1 MLNKTLKFIKKIIN
15 IIISI
20 IKHIFLLITS
30 LFVKN
35 KIQSKKIEKTNIQK
49 NEEIKNK
56 QEINNNT
63 SSVPIDPDKKSLPT
77 SKNSTQTDNNN
88 NATDKVK
95 KIEEVK
101 QKEQKI
107 DKYYFIIMQA
117 INEYFEKKYEVKI
130 KKFSKEE
137 KKNYNKFVEKLYPYV
152 RKELIRYHSYDD
164 DKLESI
170 IETELEYVS
179 KIEKDLKEKIYFLAT
194 PKPEEK
200 ITSKNAQQIK
210 NEPIKKD
217 EPKET
222 SERIKKDTKEQSI
235 IMVPTTETKEPTLK
249 DEIPNIALAT
259 ALTTANILNE
269 TFSQTVNKNEKN
281 NITSIPEQ
289 TTEKEIQQSNT
300 QQNNLKT
307 SLEKETKTP
316 IQEEAKNELQALEE
330 KLLHE
335 DEEIRNLE
343 EKIKIKE
350 VNEEKTEEKL
360 EVTIEKQEQE
370 EQKKEKEKEKEKTL
384 KEETKKRE
392 EEFKKLGF
400 YEEFELK
407 KIDTNSKKAIDNSK
421 EEMKKEDFEEKDYD
435 GMINK
440 IDNMLNEIEMTYI
453 KYEGRLTEEQLA
465 SLKKEEEKLR
475 NSKEAIQNQK
485 NTDYENEHK
494 SLEEPI
500 IQSEL
505 DGLQNHLNSLEK
517 ENEAEVSESFLKK
530 MDRLEGLTREQ
541 VATVDKRILMNR
553 FRKASIALE
562 VSSLLALPFIRNKF
576 FLQFTAGLIVD
587 NHFNFINGVFNRK
600 LKKQDPVDLDN
611 IKKGQDALN
620 GALDITY
627 KNMIELDYLEQ
638 KAITRYP
645 ELSNDARFINQTE
658 NLRNKL
664 NKKYNKLMKKNEL
677 MEKHYG
683 KTKKQTRILKFKRRK
698 ENEEAA

>member
-77 SKNSTQTDNNN
+77 SKNSTQTDNSNI
-88 NATDKVK
+88 TDIVK

-101 QKEQKI
+101 QKEAEI
-107 DKYYFIIMQA
+107 DKYYFIIMKA
-117 INEYFEKKYEVKI
+117 IDEYFEKKYEVKI

-152 RKELIRYHSYDD
+152 RKELIRYRSYDD

-170 IETELEYVS
+170 IETELKYVS
-179 KIEKDLKEKIYFLAT
+179 KVEEDLKEKVYFLAT

-200 ITSKNAQQIK
+200 ITSKNTQKIK
-210 NEPIKKD
+210 NEPIKKE
-217 EPKET
+217 EPKKT
-222 SERIKKDTKEQSI
+222 SERIKKDSKEQSI
-235 IMVPTTETKEPTLK
+235 IMVPTTEIKEPTLK

-259 ALTTANILNE
+259 ALTNANILNE

-330 KLLHE
+330 KLIHE

-343 EKIKIKE
+343 EKIKIEE

-370 EQKKEKEKEKEKTL
+370 EQKKEKEKEKTL
-384 KEETKKRE
+384 KEETKKR
-392 EEFKKLGF
+392 
-400 YEEFELK
+400 
-407 KIDTNSKKAIDNSK
+407 
-421 EEMKKEDFEEKDYD
+421 
-435 GMINK
+435 
-440 IDNMLNEIEMTYI
+440 
-453 KYEGRLTEEQLA
+453 
-465 SLKKEEEKLR
+465 
-475 NSKEAIQNQK
+475 
-485 NTDYENEHK
+485 
-494 SLEEPI
+494 
-500 IQSEL
+500 
-505 DGLQNHLNSLEK
+505 
-517 ENEAEVSESFLKK
+517 
-530 MDRLEGLTREQ
+530 
-541 VATVDKRILMNR
+541 
-553 FRKASIALE
+553 
-562 VSSLLALPFIRNKF
+562 
-576 FLQFTAGLIVD
+576 
-587 NHFNFINGVFNRK
+587 
-600 LKKQDPVDLDN
+600 
-611 IKKGQDALN
+611 
-620 GALDITY
+620 
-627 KNMIELDYLEQ
+627 
-638 KAITRYP
+638 
-645 ELSNDARFINQTE
+645 
-658 NLRNKL
+658 
-664 NKKYNKLMKKNEL
+664 
-677 MEKHYG
+677 
-683 KTKKQTRILKFKRRK
+683 
-698 ENEEAA
+698 

>member
-1 MLNKTLKFIKKIIN
+1 MLDKTLKFIKKIIN

-30 LFVKN
+30 LFIKN
-35 KIQSKKIEKTNIQK
+35 KTQPKKIEKTNIQK

-56 QEINNNT
+56 QETNNNT

-77 SKNSTQTDNNN
+77 SKNSTQTDNSDI
-88 NATDKVK
+88 TDIVK

-101 QKEQKI
+101 QKEAEI
-107 DKYYFIIMQA
+107 DKYYFIIMKA
-117 INEYFEKKYEVKI
+117 IDEYFEKKYEVKI

-152 RKELIRYHSYDD
+152 RKELIRYRSYDD

-170 IETELEYVS
+170 IETELKYVS
-179 KIEKDLKEKIYFLAT
+179 KVEENLKEKVYFLAT

-200 ITSKNAQQIK
+200 ITSKNTQQIK

-222 SERIKKDTKEQSI
+222 SEKIKKDTKEQSV
-235 IMVPTTETKEPTLK
+235 IMVPTTEIKEPTLK

-259 ALTTANILNE
+259 ALTATNILNE

-281 NITSIPEQ
+281 NITSNPEQ

-316 IQEEAKNELQALEE
+316 IQEETKNELQDLEE
-330 KLLHE
+330 KLIRE

-343 EKIKIKE
+343 EKIKIEE
-350 VNEEKTEEKL
+350 VNEEKL

-370 EQKKEKEKEKEKTL
+370 EQKKEKEQENTL

-392 EEFKKLGF
+392 EELKKLGF

-407 KIDTNSKKAIDNSK
+407 KIDTDSKKAIENSK

-440 IDNMLNEIEMTYI
+440 IDDMLNEIEMTYI

-500 IQSEL
+500 LQSEL
-505 DGLQNHLNSLEK
+505 DGLQNHLNNLEK

-541 VATVDKRILMNR
+541 VAKVDKRILMNR

-627 KNMIELDYLEQ
+627 KNMIELDYIEQ

-645 ELSNDARFINQTE
+645 ELTNDASFVNQTE
-658 NLRNKL
+658 KLRNKL

-683 KTKKQTRILKFKRRK
+683 KTQRHIKILKYKKKK